1 MKEFDKTPI
10 WHFITNRYMTPQIQK
25 IVETW
30 RAEPAHVIEKLN
42 EHFKDVGIHTVS
54 RLEENLIMQSI
65 LFQLRYS
72 PEILKLLART
82 RQDEMRR
89 QRNRHAD

>member
-10 WHFITNRYMTPQIQK
+10 WHFITMRYLTPPVQK

-30 RAEPAHVIEKLN
+30 RVEPNHVIEKLN
-42 EHFKDVGIHTVS
+42 EYFKDVGIHTVS
-54 RLEENLIMQSI
+54 RHEESLVMQSI

-72 PEILKLLART
+72 PEIQKLLART